1 MGVSQKNLKA
11 QNSAELLS
19 YVINQN
25 PILRENIDLPVQG
38 EDINPIGK
46 LIMKNVAYKNAFLN
60 TINLIGLTVITR
72 NHWENPWKTFTD
84 KGELTYGQQV
94 REIITDIANVY
105 DYNTLVDRPSDFI
118 KTEVPN
124 VLNYLHE
131 VNYQKF
137 YKTTTSDEQMA
148 MAFERNDLFSLI
160 DDIVNSLYEGMEYDN
175 YLVAKYILARRILD
189 GTITSVQISDFAT
202 KTDREIVSEIKGYSN
217 DMTFR
222 SNKFNPAG
230 IRKATAFEDQ
240 FAIVSTKF
248 DAKFSTNVL
257 ATSYFRSDAEMKSN
271 MELCDGFG
279 NFDMPRLA
287 EIFAKRDANGDII
300 PDTYVDGYVPLTDA
314 EMANLNEIPC
324 VIVGR
329 DFFQMYR
336 YGLDASPEGGRATM
350 FFNPQ
355 TLRTNHWVHY
365 WGVMSSS
372 PFENAICFT
381 PDNIGVTSVTV
392 SPSSASVTKG
402 QELKLS
408 ATVSTTGFAN
418 KAVSW
423 SVNQSNTSN
432 VATIDQNGVL
442 SVPASYNTTGSG
454 TAAVYTIDIDTI
466 LGTGDIVSVNGI
478 KYTVD
483 ASSQDTIAK
492 QITAMKS
499 ALNNAAVTD
508 YFAISGTSTTTTLTE
523 KSGHYGSTPAPVFEF
538 TPASGSSGECEIEE
552 TTEGVLPANTL
563 VVVATSIYDKDKD
576 GTSIITVS

>member
-1 MGVSQKNLKA
+1 MAKKISQGNLNVT
-11 QNSAELLS
+11 NSAELLS
-19 YVINQN
+19 YVINQT
-25 PILRENIDLPVQG
+25 PILRENLDLPVQG

-46 LIMKNVAYKNAFLN
+46 LIMKNAAYKNAFLN

-105 DYNTLVDRPSDFI
+105 DYNSLVERPCDFC

-160 DDIVNSLYEGMEYDN
+160 DEIVNSLYEGMEYDN
-175 YLVAKYILARRILD
+175 YQVAKYVLARRILE
-189 GTITSVQISDFAT
+189 GTVTAVQIENMAT
-202 KTDREIVSEIKGYSN
+202 KTDRDIVAEIKGYSN

-248 DAKFSTNVL
+248 DAKFTTNVL
-257 ATSYFRSDAEMKSN
+257 ATSYFRSDAEMKAN

-279 NFDMPRLA
+279 NFDVPRLA
-287 EIFAKRDANGDII
+287 EVFAKRDANGDVISGE
-300 PDTYVDGYVPLTDA
+300 YVDGYVPLTDA
-314 EMANLNEIPC
+314 EMTLLNGIPA

-336 YGLDASPEGGRATM
+336 YGLDARAEGGRATM

-355 TLRTNHWVHY
+355 TLRTNHWLHV
-365 WGVMSSS
+365 WGVMSTS

-381 PDNIGVTSVTV
+381 TEAQGVTSVTV
-392 SPSSASVTKG
+392 SPSR
-402 QELKLS
+402 
-408 ATVSTTGFAN
+408 ATVSAGQNLELSAVVVTTGFAN
-418 KAVSW
+418 KAVYW
-423 SVNQSNTSN
+423 SVDSDAYADGVRISDGGKLIVPST
-432 VATIDQNGVL
+432 AT
-442 SVPASYNTTGSG
+442 
-454 TAAVYTIDIDTI
+454 
-466 LGTGDIVSVNGI
+466 VNSI
-478 KYTVD
+478 TV
-483 ASSQDTIAK
+483 T
-492 QITAMKS
+492 
-499 ALNNAAVTD
+499 
-508 YFAISGTSTTTTLTE
+508 
-523 KSGHYGSTPAPVFEF
+523 
-538 TPASGSSGECEIEE
+538 
-552 TTEGVLPANTL
+552 
-563 VVVATSIYDKDKD
+563 ATSIYDNTVT
-576 GTSIITVS
+576 GTATITVA